1 MAIRSGL
8 AAQLGAVAED
18 TWGVYKAP
26 TSFIE
31 FTEESLALAI
41 ERIESPGLRANN
53 RVLRTDRWAAGQKR
67 VEGTV
72 SFEAPSKGLGLWLKH
87 ALGSVSI
94 TTPSGATNS
103 RLHTHTL
110 GDPYGLGLTVQ
121 VGRPMSNGTVTPFS
135 YTGCKIDQIT
145 LSNSVDEFLVVECEI
160 VGEDEITSE
169 SLASASYPTGV
180 QLFNWTQGVI
190 SIAGSSVGVVTDFT
204 VTVANNH
211 KSDRYF
217 LGAATMSEPIIA
229 GMTEVTGSMT
239 VEFDSMTNYN
249 RFVNGTIA
257 AVTAKWTAAT
267 AIESTF
273 FPYVEVSLP
282 DVRFDGTTPAVA
294 GPDVLSI
301 ELPFKALYDGTDQPI
316 TITTQTA
323 DTTSV

>member
-72 SFEAPSKGLGLWLKH
+72 SFEAPSKGLGLWVKH

-94 TTPSGATNS
+94 TTPSGATNA

-121 VGRPMSNGTVTPFS
+121 VGRPSSNGTVNPFS

-145 LSNSVDEFLVVECEI
+145 FNNSVDEFLVVECEM
-160 VGEDEITSE
+160 VAEDETTSE

-180 QLFNWTQGVI
+180 QLFNWTQGTI
-190 SIAGSSVGVVTDFT
+190 TIASSTVGVVTDFS
-204 VTVANNH
+204 VTGANNH

-217 LGAATMSEPIIA
+217 LGAATMS
-229 GMTEVTGSMT
+229 
-239 VEFDSMTNYN
+239 
-249 RFVNGTIA
+249 
-257 AVTAKWTAAT
+257 
-267 AIESTF
+267 
-273 FPYVEVSLP
+273 
-282 DVRFDGTTPAVA
+282 
-294 GPDVLSI
+294 
-301 ELPFKALYDGTDQPI
+301 
-316 TITTQTA
+316 
-323 DTTSV
+323 

>member
-53 RVLRTDRWAAGQKR
+53 RVLRTDRWSAGQKR

-87 ALGSVSI
+87 ALGSSSI
-94 TTPSGATNS
+94 TTPSGATNA

-121 VGRPMSNGTVTPFS
+121 VGRPDSGGTVRPFS
-135 YTGCKIDQIT
+135 YTGCKIDQLT

-160 VGEDEITSE
+160 VGEDETTSE

-190 SIAGSSVGVVTDFT
+190 SIGGSSVGVVTDFS

-211 KSDRYF
+211 KADRYF

-239 VEFDSMTNYN
+239 VEFDSLTNYN

-294 GPDVLSI
+294 GPDVVTI

>member
-87 ALGSVSI
+87 ALGSSSI
-94 TTPSGATNS
+94 TTPSGATNA

>member
-169 SLASASYPTGV
+169 SLASASDPTGV

-190 SIAGSSVGVVTDFT
+190 SIGGSSVGVVTDFS

-217 LGAATMSEPIIA
+217 LGAAIMSEPIIA
-229 GMTEVTGSMT
+229 GMTEITGSMT

-294 GPDVLSI
+294 GPDVVTI
-301 ELPFKALYDGTDQPI
+301 ELPFKALYDGTDQPV

>member
-145 LSNSVDEFLVVECEI
+145 LSNSVDEFLVVECEV

-190 SIAGSSVGVVTDFT
+190 SIAGSSVGVVTDFS

-211 KSDRYF
+211 KADRYF

>member
-87 ALGSVSI
+87 ALGDSNIS
-94 TTPSGATNS
+94 TPSGATNA
-103 RLHTHTL
+103 RLHRHTL
-110 GDPYGLGLTVQ
+110 GDPYGLGLTIQ
-121 VGRPMSNGTVTPFS
+121 VGRPSSNGTVNPFS
-135 YTGCKIDQIT
+135 YTGCKIDQVT
-145 LSNSVDEFLVVECEI
+145 LSNSVDEFLLVECEI
-160 VGEDEITSE
+160 VGEDETTSE
-169 SLASASYPTGV
+169 ALASASYPTSV

-190 SIAGSSVGVVTDFT
+190 SIGGSSVGVVTDFS

-229 GMTEVTGSMT
+229 GMTEITGSMT
-239 VEFDSMTNYN
+239 VEFDSLTNYN
-249 RFVNGTIA
+249 RFVNGTVA
-257 AVTAKWTAAT
+257 AVTARWTAAT

-273 FPYVEVSLP
+273 FPYVEVALD
-282 DVRFDGTTPAVA
+282 DVRFDGATPAVA
-294 GPDVLSI
+294 GPDVISHELS
-301 ELPFKALYDGTDQPI
+301 FKALYDGTNQPI
-316 TITTQTA
+316 IIDVQTA

>member
-41 ERIESPGLRANN
+41 ERIESPGLRASN

-87 ALGSVSI
+87 ALGSSSI
-94 TTPSGATNS
+94 TTPSGATNA

-121 VGRPMSNGTVTPFS
+121 VGRPDSGGTVRPFS
-135 YTGCKIDQIT
+135 YIGCKIDQLT

-160 VGEDEITSE
+160 VGEDETTSQ

-190 SIAGSSVGVVTDFT
+190 SIGGSSVGVVTDFS

-217 LGAATMSEPIIA
+217 LGAAIMSEPIIA
-229 GMTEVTGSMT
+229 GMTEITGSMT
-239 VEFDSMTNYN
+239 VEFDSLTNYN

-294 GPDVLSI
+294 GPDVVTI
-301 ELPFKALYDGTDQPI
+301 ELPFKALYDGTDQPV

>member
-41 ERIESPGLRANN
+41 ERIESPGLRVNN

-87 ALGSVSI
+87 ALGSSSI
-94 TTPSGATNS
+94 TTPSGATNA

-121 VGRPMSNGTVTPFS
+121 VGRPDSGGTVRPFS
-135 YTGCKIDQIT
+135 YVGCKIDQLT

-160 VGEDEITSE
+160 VGEDETTSE

-180 QLFNWTQGVI
+180 QLFNWTQG
-190 SIAGSSVGVVTDFT
+190 SLTIAGSSVGVVTDFN

-217 LGAATMSEPIIA
+217 LGAALMSEPIIA

-239 VEFDSMTNYN
+239 VEFDSLTNYN

-257 AVTAKWTAAT
+257 AVTARWTAAT

-294 GPDVLSI
+294 GPDVVTI
-301 ELPFKALYDGTDQPI
+301 ELPFKALNDGTDQPI

>member
-18 TWGVYKAP
+18 TWGTYKAP

-31 FTEESLALAI
+31 FTEESLELQI
-41 ERIESPGLRANN
+41 ERIESPGLRASN

-67 VEGTV
+67 VEGSI

-87 ALGSVSI
+87 ALGSVNI

-103 RLHTHTL
+103 RLHAHTL

-121 VGRPMSNGTVTPFS
+121 VGRPDSSGTVQPFS
-135 YTGCKIDQIT
+135 YTGCKIDELT
-145 LSNSVDEFLVVECEI
+145 LSNSVDEFLMVEATI
-160 VGEDEITSE
+160 VGEDETTSE

-190 SIAGSSVGVVTDFT
+190 TIGGSTVGVVTDFE

-217 LGAATMSEPIIA
+217 LGASTMSQPIIA

-239 VEFDSMTNYN
+239 VEFDSLTAYN
-249 RFVNGTIA
+249 RFVNGTVA

-273 FPYVEVSLP
+273 FPYVEVNLP
-282 DVRFDGTTPAVA
+282 DVRFDGTTPVV
-294 GPDVLSI
+294 GGTDVISVD
-301 ELPFKALYDGTDQPI
+301 LPFKALYDGTDQPI
-316 TITTQTA
+316 TINVQTTDTA
-323 DTTSV
+323 SV

>member
-72 SFEAPSKGLGLWLKH
+72 SFEAPSKGLGLWVKH

-94 TTPSGATNS
+94 TTPSGATNA

-121 VGRPMSNGTVTPFS
+121 VGRPSSDGTVNPFS

-145 LSNSVDEFLVVECEI
+145 FNNSVDEFLVVECEM
-160 VGEDEITSE
+160 VAEDETTSE

-180 QLFNWTQGVI
+180 QLFNWTQGTI
-190 SIAGSSVGVVTDFT
+190 TIASSTVGVVTDFS

-229 GMTEVTGSMT
+229 GMTEITGTMT
-239 VEFDSMTNYN
+239 VEFDSLTNYN
-249 RFVNGTIA
+249 RFVNGTVA
-257 AVTAKWTAAT
+257 AVNAKWTAAT

-273 FPYVEVSLP
+273 FPYVEIDLP
-282 DVRFDGTTPAVA
+282 DVRFDGATPSIA
-294 GPDVLSI
+294 GPDVVSV

-316 TITTQTA
+316 SVKVQTA
-323 DTTSV
+323 DTASV

>member
-87 ALGSVSI
+87 ALGSSSI
-94 TTPSGATNS
+94 TTPSGATNA

-121 VGRPMSNGTVTPFS
+121 VGRPDSGGTVRPFS
-135 YTGCKIDQIT
+135 YVGCKIDQLT

-160 VGEDEITSE
+160 VGEDETTSE

-190 SIAGSSVGVVTDFT
+190 SIGGSSVGVVTDFN

-217 LGAATMSEPIIA
+217 LGAALMSEPIIA

-239 VEFDSMTNYN
+239 VEFDSLTNYN

-257 AVTAKWTAAT
+257 AVTARWTAAT

-294 GPDVLSI
+294 GPDVVTI

>member
-87 ALGSVSI
+87 ALGASNIS
-94 TTPSGATNS
+94 TPSGATNA
-103 RLHTHTL
+103 RLHRHTL
-110 GDPYGLGLTVQ
+110 GDPYGLGLTIQ
-121 VGRPMSNGTVTPFS
+121 VGRPSSNGTVNPFS
-135 YTGCKIDQIT
+135 YTGCKIDQVT
-145 LSNSVDEFLVVECEI
+145 LSNSVDEFLLVECEI
-160 VGEDEITSE
+160 VGEDETTSE
-169 SLASASYPTGV
+169 ALASASYPTSV

-190 SIAGSSVGVVTDFT
+190 SIGGSSVGVVTDFS

-229 GMTEVTGSMT
+229 GMTEITGSMT
-239 VEFDSMTNYN
+239 VEFDSLTNYN
-249 RFVNGTIA
+249 RFVNGTVA

-273 FPYVEVSLP
+273 FPYVEVAID
-282 DVRFDGTTPAVA
+282 DVRFDGATPAVA
-294 GPDVLSI
+294 GPDVISHELS
-301 ELPFKALYDGTDQPI
+301 FKALYDGTNQPI
-316 TITTQTA
+316 IIDVQTA

>member
-294 GPDVLSI
+294 GPDVVTL
-301 ELPFKALYDGTDQPI
+301 ELPFKALYDGSDQPI

-323 DTTSV
+323 DTASV